1 MAILIRLKRVLVY
14 GAIATFLFAG
24 TVFAEDQANIAVRS
38 DYAAIVA
45 ALQTGILHEM
55 EDKELPAFR
64 FALVGGEQFFWAQV
78 FGYQDPAQKPPA
90 TAHTVYRVGSVSKLF
105 TDIAIMQMVETGKI
119 NLDAPVN
126 QYIPDFHPQN
136 PFSKPIILRELMSHR
151 SGLLREPP
159 VGDYFDPTEPT
170 LQSTVRSMNST
181 ELVYDPG
188 THLKYSNAG
197 IAIVGYTLQELNH
210 EPFPEYLKQAVLRP
224 FGMNESAFAPEPEL
238 LRNLAKASMWSYD
251 GLKFPAP
258 TFELGLAPAGCMY
271 STVTDLAQFLMVL
284 FNGGRGPKTQL
295 IKRETLEQMW
305 VPQFAKP
312 GQKGYGLGFAVSELD
327 GHRIIG
333 DGGTIYGFATEV
345 VGLPDDKLGVV
356 TVTTMD
362 AANAVTNAVARQALQ
377 LMLAQRSGKSFSA
390 AENTK
395 PVPVELARKLAGR

>member
-24 TVFAEDQANIAVRS
+24 TVFAEDQANIAARS

-55 EDKELPAFR
+55 EDKELPAFSI
-64 FALVGGEQFFWAQV
+64 ALVEGDQIVWAQG
-78 FGYQDPAQKPPA
+78 FGYQDPDHKTPA

-210 EPFPEYLKQAVLRP
+210 SPSSKV
-224 FGMNESAFAPEPEL
+224 G
-238 LRNLAKASMWSYD
+238 
-251 GLKFPAP
+251 
-258 TFELGLAPAGCMY
+258 AGNF
-271 STVTDLAQFLMVL
+271 S
-284 FNGGRGPKTQL
+284 PKSCQG
-295 IKRETLEQMW
+295 I
-305 VPQFAKP
+305 
-312 GQKGYGLGFAVSELD
+312 
-327 GHRIIG
+327 H
-333 DGGTIYGFATEV
+333 
-345 VGLPDDKLGVV
+345 
-356 TVTTMD
+356 
-362 AANAVTNAVARQALQ
+362 
-377 LMLAQRSGKSFSA
+377 
-390 AENTK
+390 
-395 PVPVELARKLAGR
+395 VEL